1 MSGLPHSEA
10 QTCATAGRRRR
21 AAGPWG
27 VVESQ
32 TQSGPVAEGLLV
44 DTLPLYAL
52 DSDRVRDLH
61 GPWEPRK
68 LDSRK
73 GKQVSDRPPVTVTQR
88 AHGKACTGEGAGEGP
103 GWWLGEGE
111 ALRAPGDV
119 GRGAECAGE
128 GVPARG
134 E

>member
-1 MSGLPHSEA
+1 M
-10 QTCATAGRRRR
+10 
-21 AAGPWG
+21 
-27 VVESQ
+27 
-32 TQSGPVAEGLLV
+32 GLLV

-88 AHGKACTGEGAGEGP
+88 AHGKALAGEGAGEGP

-111 ALRAPGDV
+111 AHHAPGYV

>member
-1 MSGLPHSEA
+1 MFLARGEGQCRGCPTVRLRPA
-10 QTCATAGRRRR
+10 ATAGRRRR

-32 TQSGPVAEGLLV
+32 TRSGPVAEGLLV

-73 GKQVSDRPPVTVTQR
+73 GKQVSDRPRSRSHSEHMAKPVPVR
-88 AHGKACTGEGAGEGP
+88 
-103 GWWLGEGE
+103 
-111 ALRAPGDV
+111 
-119 GRGAECAGE
+119 GRGKGL
-128 GVPARG
+128 GG
-134 E
+134 G